1 MTCKTCGKPNWAGCG
16 AHVETVLGDVPKAER
31 CSCRE
36 GVKPAAKAPTN
47 AKATAAT
54 GATDDA
60 STVGRFKRW
69 LQQ

>member
-1 MTCKTCGKPNWAGCG
+1 M
-16 AHVETVLGDVPKAER
+16 ETVLGDVPKAER
-31 CSCRE
+31 CRCRE